1 MISFLKAPNYK
12 SKKLFVFVGAI
23 IFATQFNEMT
33 ASISGNI
40 PKLYLIKIAKWFML
54 TMPIIVLFYQENGL
68 SMQDVLTLKG
78 IYSVAVVALEIPSG
92 YIADVWGRKKSLI
105 LGSILGC
112 LGFVVYS
119 FSSGFSGFLIAELI
133 LGIGSSFISG
143 SDSAMLYD
151 SLLKMKKEKDYLKQ
165 ESRVMSVGNFAEALA
180 GIAGGSLALISLRT
194 PFIFQSFIAFIAVPA
209 AILLVD
215 PNQNS
220 AKVKVGLT
228 HILGIVK
235 FSLWDNAI
243 LRWNIVLSSVIGC
256 ATLTL
261 AWFIQP
267 YLRDLDMEVST
278 IGVIWTLLNL
288 TVGFVALSAYKVEG
302 YLGKKGTSIFIV
314 LGVSIGFFLTGWLN
328 SLLGVAVLFFFYFVR
343 GIATPVLKNYIN
355 KITESEMRATVLSV
369 RNFIIRICFAL
380 IGPFLGWY
388 TDHFTLS
395 SALMLA
401 GAIFFVLGGI
411 SVFFMIKVEQKN
423 QLK

>member
-1 MISFLKAPNYK
+1 M
-12 SKKLFVFVGAI
+12 GAI

-228 HILGIVK
+228 HILSIVK

-314 LGVSIGFFLTGWLN
+314 LGVPIGFFLTGWLN
-328 SLLGVAVLFFFYFVR
+328 SIVGVAVLFFFYFVR

>member
-1 MISFLKAPNYK
+1 
-12 SKKLFVFVGAI
+12 
-23 IFATQFNEMT
+23 MT
-33 ASISGNI
+33 RSISENI

-119 FSSGFSGFLIAELI
+119 FSSGFNGFLIAELI
-133 LGIGSSFISG
+133 LGVGSSFISG

-151 SLLKMKKEKDYLKQ
+151 SLLKMNKEKEYLKQ

-194 PFIFQSFIAFIAVPA
+194 PFIFQSFIAFIAIPA
-209 AILLVD
+209 SILLVD

-220 AKVKVGLT
+220 IKLKVGFN

-235 FSLWDNAI
+235 FSLWDNAK
-243 LRWNIVLSSVIGC
+243 LRWNIVFSSVIGC

-267 YLRDLDMEVST
+267 YLRDLNMEVST

-288 TVGFVALSAYKVEG
+288 TVGITALSAHKAEE
-302 YLGKKGTSIFIV
+302 YLGKTGTSVFIV
-314 LGVSIGFFLTGWLN
+314 IGISGGFILTGWFN
-328 SLLGVAVLFFFYFVR
+328 SLIGVGVLFFFYFVR

-355 KITESEMRATVLSV
+355 QITESEMRATVLSV
-369 RNFIIRICFAL
+369 RNFIIRICFAI

-388 TDHFTLS
+388 TDHFNLS
-395 SALMLA
+395 SALLLA
-401 GAIFFVLGGI
+401 GTIFFVLGGI
-411 SVFFMIKVEQKN
+411 SVVFMTKAEK
-423 QLK
+423 

>member
-1 MISFLKAPNYK
+1 
-12 SKKLFVFVGAI
+12 
-23 IFATQFNEMT
+23 MT
-33 ASISGNI
+33 RSISGNI

-68 SMQDVLTLKG
+68 NMQDVLTLKG

-119 FSSGFSGFLIAELI
+119 FSSGFNSFLIAELI
-133 LGIGSSFISG
+133 LGVGSSFISG

-151 SLLKMKKEKDYLKQ
+151 SLLRMNKEKEYLKQ

-194 PFIFQSFIAFIAVPA
+194 PFVLQSFIAFIAIPA
-209 AILLVD
+209 SILLVD

-220 AKVKVGLT
+220 TKVKVGFN
-228 HILGIVK
+228 HILSIVK
-235 FSLWDNAI
+235 FSLWDNAK

-267 YLRDLDMEVST
+267 YLRDLNIEVST
-278 IGVIWTLLNL
+278 IGIIWTLLNL
-288 TVGFVALSAYKVEG
+288 TVGITALSAHKTEG
-302 YLGKKGTSIFIV
+302 ILGKTGTSIFIV
-314 LGVSIGFFLTGWLN
+314 LGISGGFILSGWFH
-328 SLLGVAVLFFFYFVR
+328 SFIGVAVFFFFYFIR
-343 GIATPVLKNYIN
+343 GIATPVLKDYIN
-355 KITESEMRATVLSV
+355 RITKSEMRATVLSV
-369 RNFIIRICFAL
+369 RNFIIRICFAI

-388 TDHFTLS
+388 TDHFNIS
-395 SALMLA
+395 SALVLA
-401 GAIFFVLGGI
+401 GLIFFVLGGI
-411 SVFFMIKVEQKN
+411 SVFFMTRVEK
-423 QLK
+423 

>member
-1 MISFLKAPNYK
+1 M
-12 SKKLFVFVGAI
+12 LFVYRRAI
-23 IFATQFNEMT
+23 IFAAQINEMT

-40 PKLYLIKIAKWFML
+40 PKLYWIKIAKWFML

-119 FSSGFSGFLIAELI
+119 FSHSFSGFLIAELI
-133 LGIGSSFISG
+133 LGVGSSFISG

-194 PFIFQSFIAFIAVPA
+194 PFIFQSFIAFIAIPA
-209 AILLVD
+209 SILLVD

-220 AKVKVGLT
+220 VKIKVGFK
-228 HILGIVK
+228 HILSIVK

-267 YLRDLDMEVST
+267 YLRDLDIEVST

-302 YLGKKGTSIFIV
+302 YLGKRGTSIFIV
-314 LGVSIGFFLTGWLN
+314 LGVSIGFFLTGWFN
-328 SLLGVAVLFFFYFVR
+328 SLIGVGVLFFFYFVR
-343 GIATPVLKNYIN
+343 GIATPVLKDYIN
-355 KITESEMRATVLSV
+355 RITESEMRATVLSV

-401 GAIFFVLGGI
+401 GVIFFILGGI
-411 SVFFMIKVEQKN
+411 SVFFMIKVEK
-423 QLK
+423 

>member
-1 MISFLKAPNYK
+1 M
-12 SKKLFVFVGAI
+12 LFVYTIAI
-23 IFATQFNEMT
+23 IFATQINEMT

-119 FSSGFSGFLIAELI
+119 FSHGFSGFLTAELI

-194 PFIFQSFIAFIAVPA
+194 PFVFQSFIAFIAIPA
-209 AILLVD
+209 SILLVD
-215 PNQNS
+215 PNQN
-220 AKVKVGLT
+220 AVKIKVGFK
-228 HILGIVK
+228 HILSIVK

-288 TVGFVALSAYKVEG
+288 TVGFVALSAYKIEG
-302 YLGKKGTSIFIV
+302 YLGKNGTSIFIV
-314 LGVSIGFFLTGWLN
+314 LGVSIGFILTGWFN
-328 SLLGVAVLFFFYFVR
+328 SLIGVGVLFFFYFVR
-343 GIATPVLKNYIN
+343 GIATPVLKDYIN
-355 KITESEMRATVLSV
+355 RITESEMRATVLSV

-401 GAIFFVLGGI
+401 GGIFFVLGGI
-411 SVFFMIKVEQKN
+411 SVLFMIKVEK
-423 QLK
+423 

>member
-1 MISFLKAPNYK
+1 
-12 SKKLFVFVGAI
+12 
-23 IFATQFNEMT
+23 
-33 ASISGNI
+33 
-40 PKLYLIKIAKWFML
+40 ML

-112 LGFVVYS
+112 LGFIVYS
-119 FSSGFSGFLIAELI
+119 FSHDFSGFLIAELI

-151 SLLKMKKEKDYLKQ
+151 SLLKMGKEKEYLKQ

-194 PFIFQSFIAFIAVPA
+194 PFVFQSFIAFIAIPA
-209 AILLVD
+209 SILLID
-215 PNQNS
+215 PNQN
-220 AKVKVGLT
+220 AEKVKVGFK
-228 HILGIVK
+228 HILSIVK

-288 TVGFVALSAYKVEG
+288 TVGFVALSAHKVEA
-302 YLGKKGTSIFIV
+302 YLGKIGTSVFIV
-314 LGVSIGFFLTGWLN
+314 LGVSLGFILTGWFN
-328 SLLGVAVLFFFYFVR
+328 SLIGVGVLFFFYIVR
-343 GIATPVLKNYIN
+343 GIATPVLKDYIN
-355 KITESEMRATVLSV
+355 RITESEMRATVLSV

-401 GAIFFVLGGI
+401 GGIFFVLGGI
-411 SVFFMIKVEQKN
+411 AVFFMAKVEK
-423 QLK
+423 

>member
-1 MISFLKAPNYK
+1 MA
-12 SKKLFVFVGAI
+12 
-23 IFATQFNEMT
+23 

-40 PKLYLIKIAKWFML
+40 PKLYAIKIAKWFML

-112 LGFVVYS
+112 LGFIVYS
-119 FSSGFSGFLIAELI
+119 FSHGFSGFLAAELI
-133 LGIGSSFISG
+133 LGVGSSFISG

-194 PFIFQSFIAFIAVPA
+194 PFIFQSFIAFIAIPA
-209 AILLVD
+209 SIMLVD
-215 PNQNS
+215 PNQN
-220 AKVKVGLT
+220 AEKVKVGFK
-228 HILGIVK
+228 HILSIVK
-235 FSLWDNAI
+235 FSLCDNAI

-267 YLRDLDMEVST
+267 YLRDLELEVST

-288 TVGFVALSAYKVEG
+288 TVGFVALFAYKVEG
-302 YLGKKGTSIFIV
+302 YLGKNGTSIFIV
-314 LGVSIGFFLTGWLN
+314 LGVVIGFVLTGWFN
-328 SLLGVAVLFFFYFVR
+328 SLIGVGVLFFFYFVR
-343 GIATPVLKNYIN
+343 GIATPVLKDYIN
-355 KITESEMRATVLSV
+355 RITESEMRATVLSV

-401 GAIFFVLGGI
+401 GGIFFVLGGI
-411 SVFFMIKVEQKN
+411 SVFFMTKVEK
-423 QLK
+423 

>member
-1 MISFLKAPNYK
+1 
-12 SKKLFVFVGAI
+12 
-23 IFATQFNEMT
+23 MT
-33 ASISGNI
+33 RSISGNI

-68 SMQDVLTLKG
+68 SMQDVLTLKA
-78 IYSVAVVALEIPSG
+78 IYSVAVVVLEIPSG

-105 LGSILGC
+105 LGSVLGC

-119 FSSGFSGFLIAELI
+119 FSSGFTGFLAAELI

-151 SLLKMKKEKDYLKQ
+151 SLLRMNKEKEYLKQ
-165 ESRVMSVGNFAEALA
+165 ESRVMSIGNFAEALA

-194 PFIFQSFIAFIAVPA
+194 PFVLQSFIAFIAIPA
-209 AILLVD
+209 SLLLID
-215 PNQNS
+215 PNQNLQ
-220 AKVKVGLT
+220 KTKVGFK
-228 HILGIVK
+228 HILSIVK
-235 FSLWDNAI
+235 FSLWNNTK

-278 IGVIWTLLNL
+278 IGVVWTLLNL
-288 TVGFVALSAYKVEG
+288 TVGTVALWAYKIEG
-302 YLGKKGTSIFIV
+302 YLGKMGTSIFIV
-314 LGVSIGFFLTGWLN
+314 AGISGGFILSGWFH
-328 SLLGVAVLFFFYFVR
+328 SLIGVAVLFFFYFVR
-343 GIATPVLKNYIN
+343 GIATPVLKDYIN
-355 KITESEMRATVLSV
+355 RITESEMRATVLSV
-369 RNFIIRICFAL
+369 RNFIIRICFAI

-388 TDHFTLS
+388 TDHFNIS

-401 GAIFFVLGGI
+401 GIIFFVLGGI
-411 SVFFMIKVEQKN
+411 SLFFIGKVER
-423 QLK
+423 

>member
-1 MISFLKAPNYK
+1 
-12 SKKLFVFVGAI
+12 
-23 IFATQFNEMT
+23 MT
-33 ASISGNI
+33 RSISGNI

-119 FSSGFSGFLIAELI
+119 FSHGFSGFLIAELI

-151 SLLKMKKEKDYLKQ
+151 SLLKMGKEKEYLKQ

-194 PFIFQSFIAFIAVPA
+194 PFIFQSFIAFIAIPA
-209 AILLVD
+209 SILLVD

-220 AKVKVGLT
+220 IKLKVGFN
-228 HILGIVK
+228 HILSIVK

-288 TVGFVALSAYKVEG
+288 TVGIIALSAHKVEG
-302 YLGKKGTSIFIV
+302 FLGKTGTSVFIV
-314 LGVSIGFFLTGWLN
+314 IGISAGFILTGWFN
-328 SLLGVAVLFFFYFVR
+328 SLIGIGVLFFFYVVR
-343 GIATPVLKNYIN
+343 GIATPILKNYIN
-355 KITESEMRATVLSV
+355 QITESEMRATVLSV
-369 RNFIIRICFAL
+369 RNFIIRICFAI

-401 GAIFFVLGGI
+401 GGIFFVLGGI
-411 SVFFMIKVEQKN
+411 SVFFMIKAEK
-423 QLK
+423 

>member
-1 MISFLKAPNYK
+1 
-12 SKKLFVFVGAI
+12 
-23 IFATQFNEMT
+23 MT

-92 YIADVWGRKKSLI
+92 YIADVWGKKKSLI

-112 LGFVVYS
+112 MGFVVYS
-119 FSSGFSGFLIAELI
+119 FSSGFTCFLTAELI

-151 SLLKMKKEKDYLKQ
+151 SLLRMNREKEYLKQ

-194 PFIFQSFIAFIAVPA
+194 PFILQTFIAFIAIPA
-209 AILLVD
+209 SILLTD
-215 PNQNS
+215 PNQNPKK
-220 AKVKVGLT
+220 AKLGFK
-228 HILGIVK
+228 HILSIVK
-235 FSLWDNAI
+235 FSLWDHTK
-243 LRWNIVLSSVIGC
+243 LRWNIILSSVIGC

-267 YLRDLDMEVST
+267 YLRDLNMEVST

-288 TVGFVALSAYKVEG
+288 TVGTVALLAYKVEG
-302 YLGKKGTSIFIV
+302 WFGKMGTSIFIV
-314 LGVSIGFFLTGWLN
+314 TGISGGFILSGWFH
-328 SLLGVAVLFFFYFVR
+328 SLIGVAVLFFFYFVR
-343 GIATPVLKNYIN
+343 GIATPVLKDYIN
-355 KITESEMRATVLSV
+355 RITESEMRATVLSV
-369 RNFIIRICFAL
+369 RNFIIRICFTI

-388 TDHFTLS
+388 TDHFSIS

-401 GAIFFVLGGI
+401 GVIFFVLGGI
-411 SVFFMIKVEQKN
+411 SVFFIGKVER
-423 QLK
+423 

>member
-1 MISFLKAPNYK
+1 
-12 SKKLFVFVGAI
+12 
-23 IFATQFNEMT
+23 MT
-33 ASISGNI
+33 RSISGNI
-40 PKLYLIKIAKWFML
+40 SKLYLIKIAKWFML

-151 SLLKMKKEKDYLKQ
+151 SLLKMGKEKEYLKQ

-194 PFIFQSFIAFIAVPA
+194 PFIFQSFIAFIAIPA
-209 AILLVD
+209 SILLVD

-220 AKVKVGLT
+220 IKLKVGFN
-228 HILGIVK
+228 HILSIVK
-235 FSLWDNAI
+235 FSLWDNAK

-288 TVGFVALSAYKVEG
+288 TVGITALSAHKVEG
-302 YLGKKGTSIFIV
+302 FFGKKGTSIFIV
-314 LGVSIGFFLTGWLN
+314 IGVSAGFILTGWFN
-328 SLLGVAVLFFFYFVR
+328 SLIGVGVLFFFYFVR

-355 KITESEMRATVLSV
+355 QITESEMRATVLSV
-369 RNFIIRICFAL
+369 RNFIIRICFAI

-388 TDHFTLS
+388 TDHFNLS

-401 GAIFFVLGGI
+401 GGIFFVLGGI
-411 SVFFMIKVEQKN
+411 SVFFMIKVEK
-423 QLK
+423 